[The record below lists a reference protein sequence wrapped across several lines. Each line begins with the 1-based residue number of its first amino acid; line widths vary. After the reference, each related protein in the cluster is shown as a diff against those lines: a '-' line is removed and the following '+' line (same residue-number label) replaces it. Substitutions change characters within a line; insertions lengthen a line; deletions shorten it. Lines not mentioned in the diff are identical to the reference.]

1 MRFLSAPIVVQAFL
15 IGPRWGAN
23 YDFTATFPPPVC
35 LYQLKGKRMILL
47 SEFGH
52 WYYLIYLLPGG
63 VALLLLLLS
72 ALGGGMHHHSIGHS
86 HGIGHSNVGHSNVGH
101 GHAGGAN
108 HAPAH
113 PAAAP
118 AHASA
123 HASAHKTQASP
134 AAGHQS
140 QTPLSFFGIGRVPA
154 PLVWGSAF
162 LGWGLFGFWG
172 TQLWQNDLHGPGT
185 FILPALGTALAG
197 AFVTEKVTVE
207 AAARFLPHDET
218 FVTSAVELCGLTGT
232 AAFPTDAVRGRVHI
246 YDRFGTMHDM
256 SARTAPNMTPLARG
270 QQVFVVDYDAV
281 RDEVIVEAI

>member
-1 MRFLSAPIVVQAFL
+1 
-15 IGPRWGAN
+15 
-23 YDFTATFPPPVC
+23 
-35 LYQLKGKRMILL
+35 MIPL

-72 ALGGGMHHHSIGHS
+72 ALGGGMHHHSVGHS
-86 HGIGHSNVGHSNVGH
+86 HMGH
-101 GHAGGAN
+101 GHAGVAD

-118 AHASA
+118 AHAPA
-123 HASAHKTQASP
+123 HAPEHASAHKSHAAS
-134 AAGHQS
+134 AERGLS
-140 QTPLSFFGIGRVPA
+140 PLSFFGIGRVPA
-154 PLVWGSAF
+154 PLVWGSAL

-172 TQLWQNDLHGPGT
+172 TQLWQSELHGPGA

-207 AAARFLPHDET
+207 AAARFLPHDES
-218 FVTSAVELCGLTGT
+218 FATSAVELCGLLGT
-232 AAFPTDAVRGRVHI
+232 AAFPTDALRGRVHI

-256 SARTAPNMTPLARG
+256 SARTAPHMAPLARG
-270 QQVFVVDYDAV
+270 QQVLVVDYDAV
-281 RDEVIVEAI
+281 RDEVIVESI